1 MPIEKIVD
9 AAELSAGTDPVGL
22 GMLDLRNVRL
32 LWPSP
37 SSALRSFRTYGSA
50 SLHTSSDDY
59 RRYAAAISH
68 ARPSVHRR
76 RARSD
81 RRECDPP
88 RYASGFR
95 RRATSKRLAA
105 KA

>member
-1 MPIEKIVD
+1 MPIEKIVAE
-9 AAELSAGTDPVGL
+9 AALSAGTDPVGL
-22 GMLDLRNVRL
+22 GMLHLRNVRL

-37 SSALRSFRTYGSA
+37 SPAFPSFRMYGSA

-59 RRYAAAISH
+59 RRYAAATSRAH
-68 ARPSVHRR
+68 PSAHRR
-76 RARSD
+76 RAQSD

-95 RRATSKRLAA
+95 RRATSKL
-105 KA
+105 